1 MQSLGEGGEF
11 FFDAMYLKT
20 FEMLNRNL
28 IEASF
33 LITPNMELPFELMC
47 DASNA
52 TLSVVIGQRKNKV
65 FH

>member
-47 DASNA
+47 DATNEA
-52 TLSVVIGQRKNKV
+52 VGALLTLCKQITQ
-65 FH
+65 